1 MIAQQRAAQQ
11 GHQPPGETQGH
22 RQGGA
27 EQHQAVE
34 NQTVDVGGNFRCK
47 GGGHHKAQDRPV
59 GILHGVEGAPLGAI
73 GAVAGGDV
81 WLAALEDSLLVPI
94 HKGISHVLTVGVIKA
109 QAVGVT
115 DDNDVQVFQALVEGV
130 QLLGDFRVW
139 VPLLQHVFDRVQRGD
154 VGGGGADQAVGGL
167 HLPVDVQDQAHPHG
181 QEEQDGGKAHKAGK
195 ELLFQ
200 GKALEGMKHSAPPSR
215 WEIETG
221 RRGEARPRAQRNQAV
236 RVPPSG

>member
-1 MIAQQRAAQQ
+1 MGIDI
-11 GHQPPGETQGH
+11 GDKH
-22 RQGGA
+22 R
-27 EQHQAVE
+27 
-34 NQTVDVGGNFRCK
+34 
-47 GGGHHKAQDRPV
+47 GHHKAQDGPV
-59 GILHGVEGAPLGAI
+59 RVLHRVECPALSAMCS
-73 GAVAGGDV
+73 VSGGDV
-81 WLAALEDSLLVPI
+81 GLAALENGLLVPV
-94 HKGISHVLTVGVIKA
+94 HKGIPRVLPVGMVEA

-115 DDNDVQVFQALVEGV
+115 DDNHMQVIQALVEGV
-130 QLLGDFRVW
+130 QLLGDLGVW
-139 VPLLQHVFDRVQRGD
+139 IALLQHVFDRVQRGD